1 MKKVPKFS
9 NKSKVNV
16 KPLRKPLFSRLDKDI
31 PASIVVF
38 LVALPLC
45 LGIALASGAPLVS
58 GLISGI
64 IGGLVIGSVSHSSI
78 SVSGPAASLTAVVLA
93 SISSLG
99 SFEVFLLAVFL
110 GGIFQFILGY
120 LKAGLIADYMPSNI
134 IKGLLAAIGII
145 LIIAQVPYAVGFV
158 ADPGGYLL
166 PSAGIM
172 EQTSTFF
179 NRFMFSLHP
188 GAVVL
193 SAISLAIIIF
203 WEKSPLKNFKLLP
216 PALIVVILGVL
227 LNIAFK
233 YIAPVLHLGPTHLVD
248 IPEID
253 HINELITF
261 PDFSAITNPEVW
273 GVAITITLIAS
284 IASLLAIEAADE
296 IDPHKRK
303 TPPNRELLAQ
313 GVGNT
318 VAGLVGGIPLTSVI
332 VRSSV
337 NINAGAE
344 TKLSTIL
351 HGSFLLGSVLFL
363 SSVLNLIPL
372 SSLAVILLVVG
383 YKLASWDVVSTMY
396 KKGWNQ
402 FIPFVVTVV
411 AIILTDLLIGIFI
424 GSLVSIFFLLRSNY
438 HNAFF
443 IENTRIFKGE
453 TIRLELANEVSFF
466 NKAAIKNS
474 LWSVPNNSN
483 VIIDATF
490 ASFIDHDVLEIFEDF
505 KDTYARE
512 HGISLSIIGLKE
524 KYDVG
529 KELQFVKEEIEESKE
544 KSTPEEILEYLKE
557 GNQRYVEGKLV
568 SKRLRNKE
576 LMDFINS
583 PPLATVVNCI
593 DLREPLN
600 VLMNT
605 GIGDLIPIRSAG
617 NLVDD
622 HIVKSIEVA
631 CRQQGAKFIL
641 LMGNSSNKVYARAL
655 KDYYKNASGEPE
667 PLIAEAIETNA
678 ISIEKFKEEKIYEF
692 ANNLTKWSLQESL
705 QRIMEKSPYLREQ
718 ISQGKIGLSTAYFDR
733 ENGNIHFSE
742 LFDIKSVRKN
752 LV

>member
-1 MKKVPKFS
+1 MGKNGNFNFREKVDQAALS
-9 NKSKVNV
+9 
-16 KPLRKPLFSRLDKDI
+16 KPLFSRMDKDI
-31 PASIVVF
+31 PSSIVVF

-64 IGGLVIGSVSHSSI
+64 IGGIVIGSVSHSSV

-93 SISSLG
+93 SIASLG
-99 SFEVFLLAVFL
+99 SFDVFLMAVVL
-110 GGIFQFILGY
+110 GGIFQFILGI

-145 LIIAQVPYAVGFV
+145 LIIAQLPYAVGLQDSGANFG
-158 ADPGGYLL
+158 ARDNLL
-166 PSAGIM
+166 
-172 EQTSTFF
+172 EQAIAMFKNFF
-179 NRFMFSLHP
+179 YSLHP

-193 SAISLAIIIF
+193 SIISLAIIIF

-216 PALIVVILGVL
+216 PSLIVVILGVFLNL
-227 LNIAFK
+227 LFK
-233 YIAPVLHLGPTHLVD
+233 YIAPVLHLSEKYLVN
-248 IPEID
+248 IPKID
-253 HINELITF
+253 RVSELVTF
-261 PDFSAITNPEVW
+261 PDFNSITNPEVW

-303 TPPNRELLAQ
+303 TPPNRELVAQ

-318 VAGLVGGIPLTSVI
+318 IAGLVGGIPLTSVI

-351 HGSFLLGSVLFL
+351 HGIFLLLSVLFL
-363 SSVLNLIPL
+363 STILNLIPL

-383 YKLASWDVVSTMY
+383 YKLASWDVISTMY

-443 IENTRIFKGE
+443 IENTKIFKGE
-453 TIRLELANEVSFF
+453 TIRLELSNEVSFF
-466 NKAAIKNS
+466 NKASIKNS
-474 LWSVPNNSN
+474 LWNVPQNSN

-490 ASFIDHDVLEIFEDF
+490 SSYIDHDILEIFEDF
-505 KDTYARE
+505 KTTFAE
-512 HGISLSIIGLKE
+512 ENNINVSIIGLKD
-524 KYDVG
+524 KYSAG
-529 KELQFVKEEIEESKE
+529 KELDFVREDIEESKE
-544 KSTPEEILEYLKE
+544 RSTPQEILDYLKE
-557 GNQRYVEGKLV
+557 GNSRYVDGKLV
-568 SKRLRNKE
+568 SRRLRNKE

-600 VLMNT
+600 VMMNT
-605 GIGDLIPIRSAG
+605 GIGDLIPIRAAG
-617 NLVDD
+617 NLVDS
-622 HIVKSIEVA
+622 HIIKSIEIA
-631 CRQQGAKFIL
+631 CKQQGARFIL
-641 LMGNSSNKVYARAL
+641 LMGNSSNKIYLKAL
-655 KDYYKNASGEPE
+655 NEYMQNGYKNPDS
-667 PLIAEAIETNA
+667 LIAEALKAQQIPN
-678 ISIEKFKEEKIYEF
+678 KFEEKDLHTYADLI
-692 ANNLTKWSLQESL
+692 TRWSIKES
-705 QRIMEKSPYLREQ
+705 QKRIIKENPYLRER
-718 ISQGKIGLSTAYFDR
+718 ISQGKLGLATAFFNR
-733 ENGNIHFSE
+733 ENGKIEFSE
-742 LFDIKSVRKN
+742 LYDSARVS
-752 LV
+752 